1 MDYSS
6 NSHQQEKN
14 VDKFE
19 TSGSGEL
26 DAYIFKPVYV
36 DMHETFQLSC
46 IIQNINNCIYNYQI
60 NISKPQTGKC
70 FYWLT
75 TLFKKSHFFNIYN

>member
-6 NSHQQEKN
+6 NSHQQEKS

-26 DAYIFKPVYV
+26 DAYIFEPVYV
-36 DMHETFQLSC
+36 NMQETFQLSC
-46 IIQNINNCIYNYQI
+46 INQNINNCIYNYQT
-60 NISKPQTGKC
+60 K
-70 FYWLT
+70 
-75 TLFKKSHFFNIYN
+75 LFKTPNVLTN